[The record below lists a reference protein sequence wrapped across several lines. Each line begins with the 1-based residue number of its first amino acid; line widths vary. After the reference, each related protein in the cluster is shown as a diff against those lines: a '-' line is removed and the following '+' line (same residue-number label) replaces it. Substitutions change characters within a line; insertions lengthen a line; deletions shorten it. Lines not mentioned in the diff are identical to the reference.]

1 MNPLNKRHCCTLLS
15 LIQSIYRRGTTYLL
29 LFIENILRLHPT
41 EDVLVMSTVKFKQ
54 SDLGS
59 LGRLCL
65 FVLPK
70 LGLTKMTVDEDE
82 VKFLISVCEYII
94 LRIN

>member
-1 MNPLNKRHCCTLLS
+1 MNNRHAFILLPQ
-15 LIQSIYRRGTTYLL
+15 IQFIYRRGTTYLFL
-29 LFIENILRLHPT
+29 SKENILRLHPT

-70 LGLTKMTVDEDE
+70 LGLTKMTIDDDE
-82 VKFLISVCEYII
+82 VNFPILVCV
-94 LRIN
+94 LL